1 MATPVRRA
9 RGRRPFA
16 VVLAPPSPAVRN
28 RVLSENSMESEVLS
42 FSQCLRRFGKFAA
55 RETRPGARDGDGKA
69 VKKCSAA
76 SICSPGSR
84 KAASRTPRTGGRR
97 RLGSSSKFSTPAV
110 APYDAPR
117 APLWDFSDEC
127 EKVRARLSSP
137 YDEVEEGRSGGGVR
151 EASRKR
157 TTRSVALE
165 EAMAGLPEPGDGRV
179 KYLVDTFERLLS
191 LSSDPGAQSRG
202 ARRRKKTPEVRKTGF
217 SWPPPPTNPE
227 EIGISYPSITSW
239 SEVSFN
245 GGRRS
250 SARDE
255 PRRQRRYFGVGSSEK
270 RRRRMKVIG
279 VTSQHP
285 FNLRTEQRGKVKEE
299 NLVQRM
305 KKKLLEEESLRNPLA
320 RGLPWTTDEPENPAK
335 PPMKE
340 PTEPIDVVLHSEIR
354 AVVRARFD
362 HQVAERN
369 SFMEKL
375 NMERERQ
382 QKLDEEIE
390 IKQLRKEQVPRAH
403 PMPDFSRP
411 FVPKR
416 SQKPQT
422 VPREPRLHPRITR
435 LNPKT

>member
-1 MATPVRRA
+1 MATPARRA

-16 VVLAPPSPAVRN
+16 VVVAPPSPAARN

-97 RLGSSSKFSTPAV
+97 RL
-110 APYDAPR
+110 
-117 APLWDFSDEC
+117 
-127 EKVRARLSSP
+127 
-137 YDEVEEGRSGGGVR
+137 
-151 EASRKR
+151 
-157 TTRSVALE
+157 
-165 EAMAGLPEPGDGRV
+165 
-179 KYLVDTFERLLS
+179 LLS

-202 ARRRKKTPEVRKTGF
+202 ARRRKKTPEVRKTGS

-227 EIGISYPSITSW
+227 EIDMSYPSIASW

-255 PRRQRRYFGVGSSEK
+255 PRQQRRYFGIGSSEK
-270 RRRRMKVIG
+270 RRWRKAKAIG

-305 KKKLLEEESLRNPLA
+305 KKKLIEEESLRNPLA
-320 RGLPWTTDEPENPAK
+320 QGLPWTTDEPEEKRAASRRDYDKQDRRVKGTEVFVGRLPWPVTERVLREVSDTDPYEAAVVSLPSAVEELLLCILRLRISSSALDMMEGRFLSATRYNTDIGPEFISRSSAEYSTARQQGLI
-335 PPMKE
+335 PFTGE
-340 PTEPIDVVLHSEIR
+340 PYRFDPFTGEPIRPES
-354 AVVRARFD
+354 
-362 HQVAERN
+362 N
-369 SFMEKL
+369 
-375 NMERERQ
+375 
-382 QKLDEEIE
+382 
-390 IKQLRKEQVPRAH
+390 PRC
-403 PMPDFSRP
+403 PGS
-411 FVPKR
+411 
-416 SQKPQT
+416 
-422 VPREPRLHPRITR
+422 LY
-435 LNPKT
+435 